1 MKISIKSFFFS
12 AYGTSILE
20 RSSRL
25 YSQENQMSL
34 SLGVKSLLSFVLSVM
49 FLIFLTLSES
59 LLTGLS
65 VTAERAVSFLL
76 LVMPG
81 IIGVV
86 FGILGIVRKETK
98 AWIAYL
104 GILLNTLF
112 GLFHLLVLSFAG

>member
-1 MKISIKSFFFS
+1 
-12 AYGTSILE
+12 
-20 RSSRL
+20 
-25 YSQENQMSL
+25 MSL
-34 SLGVKSLLSFVLSVM
+34 SLGGKSLLSFVLSVM

-65 VTAERAVSFLL
+65 VTAERTVSFLL